1 MKIYLILLSL
11 IFYPFLSNAQN
22 HTLPLWEGEI
32 PNYKA
37 NGEQEEFYTNN
48 DLVLLKKIQNPNITV
63 YLPTKN
69 NATGEAVIIC
79 PGGGYWV
86 LAYYWEGRDIAKALN
101 TKGIAAIVL
110 KYRLPTSKNYV
121 VRHKSPLLDAQR
133 AMRMVRYHAKDWN
146 IKPNKIGIMGFSAGG
161 HLASTLSTH
170 YDKGN
175 LRAKDSI
182 EQQSSRPDFSILIYP
197 VISFNDEFTHQGS
210 AKALLGENPSKELR
224 NNFSNELQV
233 TKDTPPA
240 FLVHSSDDDAVPVK
254 NSLIYYEA
262 LQKNNVAAEMHI
274 YPYGGHGYSL
284 AIGKGHL
291 SSWIDRCTDWIQYI
305 NTPSEK
311 NEEVKTNKE

>member
-1 MKIYLILLSL
+1 MKVYLILISL
-11 IFYPFLSNAQN
+11 FICPLFISAQN
-22 HTLPLWEGEI
+22 YILPLWDGEI
-32 PNYKA
+32 PNHKA
-37 NGEQEEFYTNN
+37 TGEQEEFYTENN
-48 DLVLLKKIQNPNITV
+48 LVLLKKIQNPNITV
-63 YLPTKN
+63 YLPAKG

-101 TKGIAAIVL
+101 AKGIAAIVL
-110 KYRLPTSKNYV
+110 KYRLPTSNNYI

-133 AMRMVRYHAKDWN
+133 AMRMVRYHAKEWN
-146 IKPNKIGIMGFSAGG
+146 IESNKIGIMGFSAGG

-170 YDKGN
+170 FDKGN
-175 LRAKDSI
+175 LQAKDSI
-182 EQQSSRPDFSILIYP
+182 EQISCRPDFSILVYP

-210 AKALLGENPSKELR
+210 AKALLGENPSEELR

-233 TKDTPPA
+233 TKDTPPT

-254 NSLIYYEA
+254 NSLVYYEA
-262 LQKNNVAAEMHI
+262 LQKNNVPAEIHI

-291 SSWIDRCTDWIQYI
+291 AGWIDRCTDWIQYI
-305 NTPSEK
+305 NKSTKET
-311 NEEVKTNKE
+311 EEVKATKE

>member
-1 MKIYLILLSL
+1 MKVYLILISL
-11 IFYPFLSNAQN
+11 FAWSFLVNAQD
-22 HTLPLWEGEI
+22 HTIPLWNDTI

-37 NGEQEEFYTNN
+37 NNGKEEFYTAMN
-48 DLVLLKKIQNPNITV
+48 LELLKNIQTPNITV
-63 YLPTKN
+63 YLPAKG

-101 TKGIAAIVL
+101 AKGIAAIVL
-110 KYRLPTSKNYV
+110 KYRLPTSNNYI

-146 IKPNKIGIMGFSAGG
+146 IESNKIGIMGFSAGG

-170 YDKGN
+170 YNNGN
-175 LRAKDSI
+175 LQAKDSI
-182 EQQSSRPDFSILIYP
+182 EQVGSRPDFSILIYP
-197 VISFNDEFTHQGS
+197 VISFNNEFTHQGS

-240 FLVHSSDDDAVPVK
+240 FLVHSSDDAVVPVK
-254 NSLIYYEA
+254 NSLMYYEA
-262 LQKNNVAAEMHI
+262 LQENNVPAEMHI

-311 NEEVKTNKE
+311 TEEVKTNKE